1 MYFYYQI
8 NYSSTAVLEGQWL
21 AITPNLF
28 GQTPVRLIL
37 QKSDNKLERNNRQ
50 KTGWCFKKLTKHWRE
65 EKKMH
70 TQQVQNTARVRSC
83 LDMTIVNSLIVS
95 LSLCPFAFSSFCL
108 FVFLYFCLFV
118 SHHSDQMS
126 KGSHVY
132 LCANSKVAVTDPVT
146 SKGRDIELLK
156 MHFPSGHWWHFTSLS
171 LQTSLYIFIGRWVA
185 GSWWTRG
192 MGESTQRSLRSCPV
206 WPCLTLNNMQGQTG
220 YSVNIMSD
228 P

>member
-37 QKSDNKLERNNRQ
+37 QKSDNKLER
-50 KTGWCFKKLTKHWRE
+50 KTGKRHLPGWCFKKLTKHWRE

-108 FVFLYFCLFV
+108 FVFLYFRLFV

-132 LCANSKVAVTDPVT
+132 LCANSKVAVTDPVC
-146 SKGRDIELLK
+146 KGRDIELLK
-156 MHFPSGHWWHFTSLS
+156 YISHLDAGGILHPSVCKPPFTSWLAGGLRDHGEREEWVSQPWDPWGALLS
-171 LQTSLYIFIGRWVA
+171 DPV
-185 GSWWTRG
+185 
-192 MGESTQRSLRSCPV
+192 CPV
-206 WPCLTLNNMQGQTG
+206 YLFDPDMQK
-220 YSVNIMSD
+220 
-228 P
+228 